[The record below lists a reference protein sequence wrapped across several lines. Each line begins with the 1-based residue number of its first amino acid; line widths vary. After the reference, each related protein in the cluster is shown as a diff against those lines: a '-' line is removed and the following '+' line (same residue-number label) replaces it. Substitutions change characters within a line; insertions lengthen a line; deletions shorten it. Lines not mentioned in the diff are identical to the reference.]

1 VNDSLDPLL
10 NCRSIAES
18 LGALK
23 NMLRAAG
30 VDDFERDARV
40 LTCAAFN
47 IAQIDLI
54 LRPDAAA
61 SPEALARLADF
72 ARRRLNCEPVTRI
85 VGSRGFWTFEMEVQ
99 PDVLDPR
106 PDTEVLVEMCVARLE
121 ARRAESLT
129 FLDIGT
135 GSGALLAALLS
146 EFPKASG
153 HAIDV
158 SPHAVAAAR
167 QNLSMLGLSE
177 RAVVLQ
183 QSWADPVPQ
192 RFDLVVSNPP
202 YIPSAEILTLGPE
215 VRNFDPVL
223 ALDGGADG
231 LDAYRAI
238 AKRWRDWIIPGG
250 LLALEIGA
258 TQAADICRLFDST
271 GARLLEARKDYAGN
285 DRTLL
290 WAE

>member
-1 VNDSLDPLL
+1 
-10 NCRSIAES
+10 
-18 LGALK
+18 
-23 NMLRAAG
+23 
-30 VDDFERDARV
+30 
-40 LTCAAFN
+40 
-47 IAQIDLI
+47 
-54 LRPDAAA
+54 
-61 SPEALARLADF
+61 
-72 ARRRLNCEPVTRI
+72 
-85 VGSRGFWTFEMEVQ
+85 
-99 PDVLDPR
+99 
-106 PDTEVLVEMCVARLE
+106 
-121 ARRAESLT
+121 
-129 FLDIGT
+129 
-135 GSGALLAALLS
+135 
-146 EFPKASG
+146 
-153 HAIDV
+153 
-158 SPHAVAAAR
+158 
-167 QNLSMLGLSE
+167 LSE

-202 YIPSAEILTLGPE
+202 YIPSAEILTLDPE

>member
-1 VNDSLDPLL
+1 MSDRPLTLPDS
-10 NCRSIAES
+10 RSIAE
-18 LGALK
+18 ALAVLK
-23 NMLRAAG
+23 TMLRDAG
-30 VDDFERDARV
+30 LDDFERDARA
-40 LTCAAFN
+40 LACAAFN

-72 ARRRLNCEPVTRI
+72 ARRRLNREPVTRI
-85 VGSRGFWTFEMEVQ
+85 VGSRGFWTFEMEVR

-146 EFPKASG
+146 EFPKARG

-158 SPHAVAAAR
+158 SPQAVAAAR

-177 RAVVLQ
+177 RAVVL
-183 QSWADPVPQ
+183 AAV
-192 RFDLVVSNPP
+192 
-202 YIPSAEILTLGPE
+202 LG
-215 VRNFDPVL
+215 R
-223 ALDGGADG
+223 
-231 LDAYRAI
+231 
-238 AKRWRDWIIPGG
+238 PGPG
-250 LLALEIGA
+250 
-258 TQAADICRLFDST
+258 
-271 GARLLEARKDYAGN
+271 KV
-285 DRTLL
+285 
-290 WAE
+290 